1 MSNKTQRPRRDRRS
15 FIKGVA
21 AAGGAT
27 AVAVAGG
34 AAVADVLPDEAPQAQ
49 ANASP
54 EKKGYRETEHVKK
67 YYRLARL

>member
-1 MSNKTQRPRRDRRS
+1 MSNKTQRPRRDRRA

-34 AAVADVLPDEAPQAQ
+34 AAVANVLPDETPQAQ
-49 ANASP
+49 AKAGP
-54 EKKGYRETEHVKK
+54 ENKGYRETEHVKT
-67 YYRLARL
+67 YYRLAQL